1 MLRMTE
7 LSFFSLI
14 QTREI
19 RYRPLFLGSIQD
31 ISAVLD
37 VMLVT
42 VRFAGLSGTK
52 AMEKNR
58 YG

>member
-1 MLRMTE
+1 MLRITE

-14 QTREI
+14 QTRER

-42 VRFAGLSGTK
+42 VSFAGLPGTK
-52 AMEKNR
+52 AMGEIDR
-58 YG
+58 